1 MKYAPVVEMWRDKSA
16 VHRVDGVATRVWEQG
31 QGEAVVCIHG
41 VPTSAYCYRNL
52 LPELANL
59 GMRGIAFDLPGLG
72 LADRP
77 VEFDYSW
84 TGLGLFATKL
94 IESIGLG
101 RFHLLVHDI
110 GGPVGF
116 GVLGRLRDQ
125 ISSLTILNTMTLPTK
140 FRPHPMM
147 RIFTVPLAGELS
159 LAALNEQS
167 FAFTLNSHGFM
178 NRLSREDYRAYY
190 QLLKGEDHGRSFLR
204 IMRGFELTQGFEDQV
219 ISAAQAYNGPRQIIW
234 GVDDHALPLSVY
246 GEHARQVFGCSQITR
261 LPAKHFV
268 QEDCYREIA
277 AAVAAQAAG
286 VQRRAS

>member
-1 MKYAPVVEMWRDKSA
+1 MKYAPVVEAWRDQSA
-16 VHRVDGVATRVWEQG
+16 VHSVDGVATRVWNQG

-41 VPTSAYCYRNL
+41 VPTSAYCYRKL
-52 LPELANL
+52 LPELASL

-77 VEFDYSW
+77 DQFDYSW
-84 TGLGLFATKL
+84 SGLGVFATKL
-94 IESIGLG
+94 IESMNLG

-116 GVLGRLRDQ
+116 GILERLRDQ
-125 ISSLTILNTMTLPTK
+125 ISSLTVLNTMTLPTK
-140 FRPHPMM
+140 FKPHPMM

-178 NRLSREDYRAYY
+178 NKLSRDEYRAYY
-190 QLLKGEDHGRSFLR
+190 QLLKGDDHGRSFLR
-204 IMRGFELTQGFEDQV
+204 IMRAFEMTEVFEDR
-219 ISAAQAYNGPRQIIW
+219 IIRAAKAYTGPRQIIW
-234 GVDDHALPLSVY
+234 GADDHALPLSVY
-246 GEHARQVFGCSQITR
+246 GEHARQVFTCNQITT

-277 AAVAAQAAG
+277 AKVAAQVASA
-286 VQRRAS
+286 QRRAS